1 MEQRE
6 PFGELL
12 KYWRGVRGLSQLNL
26 ALHANVSSRHISFIE
41 TGRSRPSR
49 EMVVQLSNALDV
61 PFRERNGLLQAAGYA
76 LLYRETGLDEPQLA
90 DTKHAL
96 NHILEAH
103 DPHGALV
110 VDRYWNVVMANR
122 AIQALWAQL
131 LDPALLAGGGTIN
144 VMDLLLDPAL
154 LRPYFVNW
162 PEIAAH
168 LLERLHRESL
178 GQPTDEKFRALIDR
192 IEAYPDL
199 PTDWAKPDLEQ
210 IAGPYLTIHM
220 RAGPLDLRFFTTI
233 TTFGTPL
240 DVTLQEL
247 RIESFH
253 PADPETREHLQQIV
267 DLHRQQTGQMN

>member
-1 MEQRE
+1 MHERE
-6 PFGELL
+6 PFGALL

-26 ALHANVSSRHISFIE
+26 AMQANVSSRHISFIE

-90 DTKHAL
+90 DTKQAL

-103 DPHGALV
+103 DPHGAMV
-110 VDRYWNVVMANR
+110 VDRYWNVVMANT

-131 LDPALLAGGGTIN
+131 LDPAVLAGGGTIN

-154 LRPYFVNW
+154 LRPYFANW

-168 LLERLHRESL
+168 LLERLHRESP
-178 GQPTDEKFRALIDR
+178 GQPTDQKFRALIDR
-192 IEAYPDL
+192 INHASADEFCP
-199 PTDWAKPDLEQ
+199 
-210 IAGPYLTIHM
+210 
-220 RAGPLDLRFFTTI
+220 
-233 TTFGTPL
+233 
-240 DVTLQEL
+240 
-247 RIESFH
+247 
-253 PADPETREHLQQIV
+253 PAT
-267 DLHRQQTGQMN
+267 